1 MKKQYLS
8 LYTVFILSTLA
19 FFSCQKEQISID
31 NFDVTLINNPTKIGD
46 TAFFSIK
53 GNPDFITFYSG
64 ERGKNVDYRTR
75 LRADSSIPQI
85 SFTSFG
91 QNLSSQFPNS
101 ISLLISSNYNGDTL
115 AINSASWTD
124 ITNRAI
130 FSTGTTGTSS
140 GTINLTDFRNL
151 DTVYVAFRYKVGT
164 SASVAQPTWTIQSF
178 NYNNVSLPDSNT
190 HAVRA
195 IATTGWQTKDI
206 ANPANGWVVSTS
218 QLRMAGGT
226 INAIDAEDWVITK
239 ISLKAINPDL
249 GIPIKNI
256 SERVASYSYK
266 FTKAGV
272 YEVAFLASSKRI
284 DSNKEVIKKIRI
296 AIN

>member
-1 MKKQYLS
+1 MKKAS
-8 LYTVFILSTLA
+8 LFYTVLILLTITL
-19 FFSCQKEQISID
+19 FSCKKEDTNID
-31 NFDVTLINNPTKIGD
+31 DFEVVLSNNPTKVGD

-64 ERGKNVDYRTR
+64 ERGRNVNYRSR
-75 LRADSSIPQI
+75 LSADSSIPQI

-91 QNLSSQFPNS
+91 QSLSTQFPNS
-101 ISLLISSNYNGDTL
+101 ISLLISSNYTGDTL

-124 ITNRAI
+124 ITNRAS
-130 FSTGTTGTSS
+130 FSAGTTGTAS
-140 GTINLTDFRNL
+140 GTLNLTDFRNF
-151 DTVYVAFRYKVGT
+151 DTVYVAFKYKVGT
-164 SASVAQPTWTIQSF
+164 SASAVQPTWTIQSF

-190 HAVRA
+190 HVIRT

-206 ANPANGWVVSTS
+206 ANPANNWAVSTS
-218 QLRMAGGT
+218 QLRIAGGA

-239 ISLKAINPDL
+239 ISLKAVNPDL

-256 SERVASYSYK
+256 SERVGSYYYR

-272 YEVAFLASSKRI
+272 YEVAFLASFNRI
-284 DSNKEVIKKIRI
+284 DSNKEIIKKIRI